1 MLVACVCVMS
11 TCIMSIGRVNR
22 SIHDLQGMFVSTT
35 RVQQR
40 LVMKHL
46 LLEVTLK
53 LLLLDG
59 EVQKPRCPALAF
71 HGVFFGYS
79 LEGSK
84 RGSRGG
90 GGYERGVGGRGGGY
104 ERGGGG
110 HSMWR

>member
-1 MLVACVCVMS
+1 
-11 TCIMSIGRVNR
+11 MSIGRVNR

-71 HGVFFGYS
+71 HGVLLGHGLGDDIIRCS
-79 LEGSK
+79 SNVVNQRKRLALGLEEGLQK
-84 RGSRGG
+84 GLEQEHNKE
-90 GGYERGVGGRGGGY
+90 YA
-104 ERGGGG
+104 
-110 HSMWR
+110 